1 MFYWSPQMEPLGVL
15 FPHLYVSVWLHVY
28 RFLLAGWW
36 IRSVDSLCAAS
47 DTGARTPS
55 LATFL
60 ADCVLL
66 SLSSFSALLA
76 ASKT

>member
-1 MFYWSPQMEPLGVL
+1 MGWR
-15 FPHLYVSVWLHVY
+15 VSVSCARGCTGTDFV
-28 RFLLAGWW
+28 RP
-36 IRSVDSLCAAS
+36 SVDSQGERTLHGLWYRGL
-47 DTGARTPS
+47 DTS

-76 ASKT
+76 ASET